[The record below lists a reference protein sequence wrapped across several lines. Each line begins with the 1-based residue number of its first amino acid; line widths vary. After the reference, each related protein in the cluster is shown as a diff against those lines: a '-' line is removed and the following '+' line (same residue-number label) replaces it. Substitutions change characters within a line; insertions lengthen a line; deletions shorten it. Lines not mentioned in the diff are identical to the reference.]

1 MYHCYAIILTLSL
14 WSSCSTWFHWIFSLV
29 LWFVAIAKLH
39 LRKQISWMSLVGHCF
54 FTEAFMWL
62 KLGLDVIQCDSLSWT
77 LLSDSVK
84 VVFKLLIFLIFSADG
99 RAADAVGRGPG
110 RVPRQDGVDV
120 GGWRHPAP
128 TEEAR
133 PTDRLQAGRRWVSD
147 TNFVS
152 SAGLVLNVS

>member
-77 LLSDSVK
+77 LLSDSIK
-84 VVFKLLIFLIFSADG
+84 VVFKLLIFLIFQLMEGLPTLLVEDPDVSPDKMASTSAAGDIQLPLRKRG
-99 RAADAVGRGPG
+99 RQIDFK
-110 RVPRQDGVDV
+110 QE
-120 GGWRHPAP
+120 GG
-128 TEEAR
+128 E
-133 PTDRLQAGRRWVSD
+133 
-147 TNFVS
+147 
-152 SAGLVLNVS
+152 SAIPILFHQLVWS